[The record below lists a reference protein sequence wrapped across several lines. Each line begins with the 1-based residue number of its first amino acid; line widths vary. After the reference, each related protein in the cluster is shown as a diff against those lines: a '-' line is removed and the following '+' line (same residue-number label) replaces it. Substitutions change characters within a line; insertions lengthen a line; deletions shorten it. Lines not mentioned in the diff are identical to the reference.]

1 MIASTSVGRTVF
13 LLRRLNTGVA
23 IGAGC
28 LLLLTIAVTLF
39 DVVAR
44 RFGAS
49 LGGTDEISGYA
60 MAIATAWGLSYAL
73 TELVHVRIDL
83 IRARLTA
90 APRALMDILSIM
102 TIAGVAVLVAVQGW
116 SVLSKTLANNSRA
129 NTPLETPLWIPQS
142 LWWSGWV
149 WFAASALIL
158 SLVALT
164 ALLRRDYDSVAGAA
178 GVDETMGEA
187 GGESGGESAGEVSAT
202 PEAATGSQTN
212 PKRASGTD
220 AGIDPDRGA
229 DEGSGQ

>member
-178 GVDETMGEA
+178 GVDETMGE
-187 GGESGGESAGEVSAT
+187 SGGEVSAT
-202 PEAATGSQTN
+202 PETATGPQTN
-212 PKRASGTD
+212 PKRTSELD
-220 AGIDPDRGA
+220 PGIDPDRGA